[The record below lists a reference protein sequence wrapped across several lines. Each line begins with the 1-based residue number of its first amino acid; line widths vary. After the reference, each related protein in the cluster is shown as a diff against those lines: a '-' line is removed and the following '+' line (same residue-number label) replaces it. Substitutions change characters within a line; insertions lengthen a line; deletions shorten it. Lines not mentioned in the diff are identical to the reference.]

1 MIFVILLYSFFGN
14 LKMDVNQKGGE
25 MTHSKIFN
33 QVESDA
39 HQVIG
44 DIKIQ
49 EICKRYS
56 FGNKQ
61 FLNKIKNIV
70 DKILLKLKF
79 SDLVK
84 NDEAILL
91 VFNQETDYCL
101 EPRVKVKIRKIINDI
116 SQLLALSLK

>member
-1 MIFVILLYSFFGN
+1 MLIEKEG
-14 LKMDVNQKGGE
+14 

-61 FLNKIKNIV
+61 FLNKIK
-70 DKILLKLKF
+70 
-79 SDLVK
+79 
-84 NDEAILL
+84 
-91 VFNQETDYCL
+91 
-101 EPRVKVKIRKIINDI
+101 I
-116 SQLLALSLK
+116 SLTRFC